1 MHDLELKI
9 NDYVNDNCKYMLEKA
24 IVYEVFYQFQY
35 LKDNDYDEVKNLD
48 LTVDDI
54 VEVAN
59 NILNTTLMN
68 EELNDL
74 IQIYLWKK
82 IPNEEE

>member
-1 MHDLELKI
+1 MHDLELKVK
-9 NDYVNDNCKYMLEKA
+9 DYVDNNCKYMLEKA

-35 LKDNDYDEVKNLD
+35 LKDSDYDEVKNVD

>member
-9 NDYVNDNCKYMLEKA
+9 KDYVNNNCKYVLERA

-35 LKDNDYDEVKNLD
+35 LKDNNYDEVKNVD

-54 VEVAN
+54 VEIAN
-59 NILNTTLMN
+59 NILNTTFMN
-68 EELNDL
+68 EEFNEL
-74 IQIYLWKK
+74 IQYYLWKK

>member
-1 MHDLELKI
+1 MHDLEFKVK
-9 NDYVNDNCKYMLEKA
+9 DYVDNNCKYMLEKA

-35 LKDNDYDEVKNLD
+35 LKDSDYDEVKNVD

>member
-1 MHDLELKI
+1 MHDLELKVE
-9 NDYVNDNCKYMLEKA
+9 DYVNNNCKYMLEKA

-35 LKDNDYDEVKNLD
+35 LKDNDYDEVKNVD